1 MARSTTTNT
10 APVREIDRSS
20 LPPMPP
26 KILESYVKM
35 WHDPHL
41 FDGLEVGERGLWV
54 AMHGEEIVATGTSHD
69 EVLQRVEHYGP
80 EDILMQWLEPDD
92 WVYF

>member
-1 MARSTTTNT
+1 MARSVETKT
-10 APVREIDRSS
+10 APARNVDLSA

-26 KILESYVKM
+26 KILESHLKM

-41 FDGLEVGERGLWV
+41 FVDLEVGDEGLWV
-54 AMHGEEIVATGTSHD
+54 AMYGEEIVATGTSHE
-69 EVLQRVEHYGP
+69 EVLRLVENHGP
-80 EDILMQWLEPDD
+80 DDILMQWLEPAD